1 MLTNSRDTKKILDIT
16 YYLTIILFAAK
27 QIFDSSKGGSTYD
40 LFEQWMGAG
49 YVFSKLQA
57 YINFDFENIIFF
69 NELNVYDFFGYIFL
83 LPAYVFERFINNLL
97 YDPETN
103 LAIHS
108 FAGYFSS
115 EDAQTFYVL
124 HLALIVYSIICLHI
138 VFNQL
143 KSLVNQKFST
153 IFIIFLILVP
163 SFNGHALFNI
173 KDIPFL
179 FQLLIA
185 KIYLIKLL
193 SRNQKIYNKR
203 EIIQAALLVSFSMLT
218 RINSILFILFLFA
231 YMTFYNIKNLKIYLK
246 NILIILSLSL
256 LFLIVG
262 SPSSWLNPIDWI
274 YQTFM
279 FQSNHPWTGNT
290 LTNGNFI
297 FAQNMTPSYLMLWY
311 FYKMPLYIHFSII
324 LFIIYLIKGK
334 KFNILTNYSAIF
346 VFTTLTLFMFLK
358 PTAYDGLRHFLFLI
372 PFLIII
378 FTDTIL
384 LLEELNLRFF
394 YPLLVSLLI
403 YGIYTQYG
411 LGEQRYTYFNEF
423 TNLENISI
431 ECDEVDGCGNW
442 SSDYWG
448 YSGKA
453 LSIQLNENYKNEN
466 LLICEP
472 VHAFS
477 NYLNLNNY
485 EIIQINEISSVDN
498 FLTLSIHRP
507 RYGTD
512 SCGFYQLNE
521 KVTCKLVFENT
532 KTYREQKV
540 VMSYIRL
547 CSVK

>member
-1 MLTNSRDTKKILDIT
+1 
-16 YYLTIILFAAK
+16 
-27 QIFDSSKGGSTYD
+27 
-40 LFEQWMGAG
+40 
-49 YVFSKLQA
+49 
-57 YINFDFENIIFF
+57 
-69 NELNVYDFFGYIFL
+69 
-83 LPAYVFERFINNLL
+83 
-97 YDPETN
+97 
-103 LAIHS
+103 
-108 FAGYFSS
+108 
-115 EDAQTFYVL
+115 
-124 HLALIVYSIICLHI
+124 
-138 VFNQL
+138 
-143 KSLVNQKFST
+143 
-153 IFIIFLILVP
+153 
-163 SFNGHALFNI
+163 
-173 KDIPFL
+173 
-179 FQLLIA
+179 
-185 KIYLIKLL
+185 
-193 SRNQKIYNKR
+193 
-203 EIIQAALLVSFSMLT
+203 MLT

-324 LFIIYLIKGK
+324 LFIIYLIKGN

-384 LLEELNLRFF
+384 LLEKLNLRFF

-453 LSIQLNENYKNEN
+453 LSIQLNENYKNEK